1 MPANGSH
8 KGVVVMTVWKEQ
20 GSSATASADG
30 AGNGWWDWLPLFEA
44 LRSRRSRRF
53 GLGMRMNGPLS
64 FESRHDP
71 VPLTEEEQAIL
82 AFAASGITGYALNDL
97 TLGPGR
103 GGSMMSGL
111 VGRTVASADAVQ
123 SVALLVTDDTGTWLL
138 RRPQDL
144 AAEKLAQVIELSGRG
159 DVVGMYRLLTV
170 RLLDRRAPIPQ
181 EPPGTVALNRWSL
194 NAPGS
199 THFLPIRDVGYVMIN
214 GMLEFLNED
223 SRLFVVDDRA
233 TYRPAGLGR
242 FARRRGGHLED
253 DLRLGRTL
261 PLEAVERVVSEVVT
275 VELGM
280 MIQNL
285 GLACEAL
292 GIGGFPNFA
301 MVDGGWL
308 ETLGFRTMSMPAS
321 RFLRVPFP
329 VRAALRLKRQD
340 VDMRYPIGL
349 EVDGETILRSYAPPY
364 FPSMRAAVEAVVDW
378 KFGTQGIYRGRV
390 TQSAW
395 RHPAGV
401 FEGIA
406 GISELAIEA
415 TVAFCEYV
423 FDRYGR
429 FPAYLPPFS
438 TFVGFQA
445 GHLDTE
451 FYDQH
456 YRPEVLT
463 HAHRRHF
470 DSALHR
476 PRAEEA

>member
-1 MPANGSH
+1 MA
-8 KGVVVMTVWKEQ
+8 VRQEQ
-20 GSSATASADG
+20 GSGFTDPRDRKEVER
-30 AGNGWWDWLPLFEA
+30 WDRLPLFEA

-53 GLGMRMNGPLS
+53 GLGMRMDGPLS
-64 FESRHDP
+64 FESQHDP
-71 VPLTEEEQAIL
+71 VPLTEEEQAVL
-82 AFAASGITGYALNDL
+82 AFAASGITGNALNDL
-97 TLGPGR
+97 TMGPGR

-123 SVALLVTDDTGTWLL
+123 SVALLVTDDTGTWLV

-144 AAEKLAQVIELSGRG
+144 AAEELAEVIDLSGRG
-159 DVVGMYRLLTV
+159 DVVGMYRLLRV
-170 RLLDRRAPIPQ
+170 RLSDRRARIPQ
-181 EPPGTVALNRWSL
+181 EPPGSVALNLWSL

-199 THFLPIRDVGYVMIN
+199 TYFLPIRDVGYVMIN

-233 TYRPAGLGR
+233 MYRPAGLGR
-242 FARRRGGHLED
+242 FSRRRGGHLED
-253 DLRLGRTL
+253 NLRLGRTV
-261 PLEAVERVVSEVVT
+261 PIEAVERVVSEIVT

-280 MIQNL
+280 MLQNL

-308 ETLGFRTMSMPAS
+308 EVLGFRTMSMPAS

-329 VRAALRLKRQD
+329 VRAALRLKRQN
-340 VDMRYPIGL
+340 VLMRYPIGL

-364 FPSMRAAVEAVVDW
+364 FSSMRAAVEAVVDR
-378 KFGTQGIYRGRV
+378 KFGAQGIYRAGA

-395 RHPAGV
+395 RDPAGV
-401 FEGIA
+401 SEGIA
-406 GISELAIEA
+406 GISDSAIEA

-438 TFVGFQA
+438 TFVGFQT
-445 GHLDTE
+445 GHLDTD

-463 HAHRRHF
+463 NAHRRHL

-476 PRAEEA
+476 PRADRT

>member
-1 MPANGSH
+1 
-8 KGVVVMTVWKEQ
+8 
-20 GSSATASADG
+20 
-30 AGNGWWDWLPLFEA
+30 
-44 LRSRRSRRF
+44 
-53 GLGMRMNGPLS
+53 
-64 FESRHDP
+64 
-71 VPLTEEEQAIL
+71 
-82 AFAASGITGYALNDL
+82 
-97 TLGPGR
+97 
-103 GGSMMSGL
+103 
-111 VGRTVASADAVQ
+111 
-123 SVALLVTDDTGTWLL
+123 
-138 RRPQDL
+138 
-144 AAEKLAQVIELSGRG
+144 
-159 DVVGMYRLLTV
+159 
-170 RLLDRRAPIPQ
+170 
-181 EPPGTVALNRWSL
+181 
-194 NAPGS
+194 
-199 THFLPIRDVGYVMIN
+199 
-214 GMLEFLNED
+214 MLEFLNED

-233 TYRPAGLGR
+233 TYRPAGLRR
-242 FARRRGGHLED
+242 FSRRRGGHLEH

-261 PLEAVERVVSEVVT
+261 PLEAVERVVSEIVT

-280 MIQNL
+280 MLQNL

-308 ETLGFRTMSMPAS
+308 EALGFRTMSMPAS
-321 RFLRVPFP
+321 RFLSVPFP

-340 VDMRYPIGL
+340 VDIRYPIGL
-349 EVDGETILRSYAPPY
+349 EVDGEAILRSYAPPY
-364 FPSMRAAVEAVVDW
+364 FPSMRAAVEAVVDR
-378 KFGTQGIYRGRV
+378 KFGAQGIYRGRV

-395 RHPAGV
+395 RDPAGV
-401 FEGIA
+401 SEGIA
-406 GISELAIEA
+406 GISDPAIEA

-429 FPAYLPPFS
+429 FPAYLLPFS
-438 TFVGFQA
+438 TFVGYQA

>member
-1 MPANGSH
+1 
-8 KGVVVMTVWKEQ
+8 
-20 GSSATASADG
+20 
-30 AGNGWWDWLPLFEA
+30 
-44 LRSRRSRRF
+44 
-53 GLGMRMNGPLS
+53 MRMEGPLS

-97 TLGPGR
+97 TLGAGQ

-111 VGRTVASADAVQ
+111 VGRTIASADAVQ

-144 AAEKLAQVIELSGRG
+144 AAAELTNAIDMSRRG
-159 DVVGMYRLLTV
+159 DLVAMYRLLRV
-170 RLLDRRAPIPQ
+170 RLSEGRARIPK
-181 EPPGTVALNRWSL
+181 EPPSTVVLNRWSR

-199 THFLPIRDVGYVMIN
+199 TYFLPIRDVSYMMIN

-223 SRLFVVDDRA
+223 SRLFFVDDRA
-233 TYRPAGLGR
+233 TYRPAGLRG
-242 FARRRGGHLED
+242 FSRRRGGHLED
-253 DLRLGRTL
+253 DLRLGRVV
-261 PLEAVERVVSEVVT
+261 PIEAAERVVSEIVT
-275 VELGM
+275 VEVGM
-280 MIQNL
+280 MLQNL

-292 GIGGFPNFA
+292 GIGGFINFA

-308 ETLGFRTMSMPAS
+308 EALGFRTMSMPAS

-340 VDMRYPIGL
+340 VAMRYPIGL
-349 EVDGETILRSYAPPY
+349 EVEGETILRSYAPPC
-364 FPSMRAAVEAVVDW
+364 FPSMRAAVEAVVER
-378 KFGTQGIYRGRV
+378 KFGAQGIYRGLA

-395 RHPAGV
+395 RDPADV
-401 FEGIA
+401 SEGIA
-406 GISELAIEA
+406 GISDPAIEA

-445 GHLDTE
+445 GHLDTD
-451 FYDQH
+451 FYDRH

-463 HAHRRHF
+463 NAHRRHI
-470 DSALHR
+470 DSTLHR
-476 PRAEEA
+476 PRPNGT

>member
-1 MPANGSH
+1 MA
-8 KGVVVMTVWKEQ
+8 VRQEQ
-20 GSSATASADG
+20 GSGFTDPRDRKEVERWDG
-30 AGNGWWDWLPLFEA
+30 LPLFEA

-53 GLGMRMNGPLS
+53 GLGMRMDGPLS

-82 AFAASGITGYALNDL
+82 AFAASGITGYALNDM
-97 TLGPGR
+97 TLGVGQ

-144 AAEKLAQVIELSGRG
+144 VAGELSDVIELSGRG
-159 DVVGMYRLLTV
+159 DVVGMYRLLRV
-170 RLLDRRAPIPQ
+170 RLSERRARIPQ
-181 EPPGTVALNRWSL
+181 EPPGSVSLNRWSL

-199 THFLPIRDVGYVMIN
+199 TYFLPIRDVGYVMIN

-233 TYRPAGLGR
+233 RYRPAGLRR
-242 FARRRGGHLED
+242 FSRRRGGHLED
-253 DLRLGRTL
+253 DLRLGRTV
-261 PLEAVERVVSEVVT
+261 PIEAVERVVSEVVT

-280 MIQNL
+280 MLQNL

-308 ETLGFRTMSMPAS
+308 EALGFRTMSMPVS
-321 RFLRVPFP
+321 RFLRAPFP

-340 VDMRYPIGL
+340 VVMRYPIGL

-364 FPSMRAAVEAVVDW
+364 FPSMQAAVEAVVER
-378 KFGTQGIYRGRV
+378 KFGAQGIYRGRA

-395 RHPAGV
+395 RDPAGV
-401 FEGIA
+401 SEGIA
-406 GISELAIEA
+406 GICNPAIEA

-429 FPAYLPPFS
+429 FPAYLPLFS
-438 TFVGFQA
+438 TFAGFQA
-445 GHLDTE
+445 GHLDTD
-451 FYDQH
+451 FYDRH

-463 HAHRRHF
+463 NAHRRHF
-470 DSALHR
+470 DSAPHR
-476 PRAEEA
+476 PCPDVT

>member
-1 MPANGSH
+1 MTTRQGQRA
-8 KGVVVMTVWKEQ
+8 GVTDAGETAGVERWETV
-20 GSSATASADG
+20 
-30 AGNGWWDWLPLFEA
+30 PLFEA

-53 GLGMRMNGPLS
+53 ELGMRMEGPLS
-64 FESRHDP
+64 FQSRHDP

-82 AFAASGITGYALNDL
+82 AFAASGITGHALNDL
-97 TLGPGR
+97 TLGAGQ

-111 VGRTVASADAVQ
+111 VGRTVSSADAVQ
-123 SVALLVTDDTGTWLL
+123 SVALLVIDDTGTWLL

-144 AAEKLAQVIELSGRG
+144 AAAELTDAIDLSRRG
-159 DVVGMYRLLTV
+159 DLVAMYRLLRV
-170 RLLDRRAPIPQ
+170 RISERRARIPQ
-181 EPPGTVALNRWSL
+181 EPPSTVALNRWSL

-199 THFLPIRDVGYVMIN
+199 TYFLPIRDVGYVMIN

-223 SRLFVVDDRA
+223 CRLFFVDDRA
-233 TYRPAGLGR
+233 IYRPAGLRR
-242 FARRRGGHLED
+242 FSRRRGGHLED
-253 DLRLGRTL
+253 DLRLGRVV
-261 PLEAVERVVSEVVT
+261 PIEAAERVVSEIVT
-275 VELGM
+275 VEVGM
-280 MIQNL
+280 MLQNL

-292 GIGGFPNFA
+292 GVGGFTNFA

-308 ETLGFRTMSMPAS
+308 EALGFRTTSMPAS

-329 VRAALRLKRQD
+329 LRAALRLKRQD
-340 VDMRYPIGL
+340 VAIRYPIGL
-349 EVDGETILRSYAPPY
+349 EVDGEAILRSYAPPY
-364 FPSMRAAVEAVVDW
+364 FPSMRAAVEAVVER
-378 KFGTQGIYRGRV
+378 KFGAQGIYRGRA

-395 RHPAGV
+395 LDPV
-401 FEGIA
+401 DVSEGIA
-406 GISELAIEA
+406 GISDPAIEA

-445 GHLDTE
+445 GHLDTD
-451 FYDQH
+451 FYDRH

-463 HAHRRHF
+463 NAHRRHL

-476 PRAEEA
+476 PRPNGT

>member
-1 MPANGSH
+1 MTTRQGQRTSVTDVGESA
-8 KGVVVMTVWKEQ
+8 GVERWDTV
-20 GSSATASADG
+20 
-30 AGNGWWDWLPLFEA
+30 PLFEA

-53 GLGMRMNGPLS
+53 GLGMRMEGPLS
-64 FESRHDP
+64 FESHHDL

-97 TLGPGR
+97 TLGAGQ

-111 VGRTVASADAVQ
+111 VGRTVSSADAVQ
-123 SVALLVTDDTGTWLL
+123 SVALLVTDDNGAWLL

-144 AAEKLAQVIELSGRG
+144 ATEDLAEVIELSRRG
-159 DVVGMYRLLTV
+159 DVVGMYRLLRV
-170 RLLDRRAPIPQ
+170 QLSDHRARLPQ
-181 EPPGTVALNRWSL
+181 EPPNTVALNRWSR

-199 THFLPIRDVGYVMIN
+199 TYFLPIRDVSYMMIN
-214 GMLEFLNED
+214 GLLEFLNED
-223 SRLFVVDDRA
+223 SRLFFIDERA
-233 TYRPAGLGR
+233 TYRPAGLRR

-253 DLRLGRTL
+253 DLRLGRVV
-261 PLEAVERVVSEVVT
+261 PIEAAERVVSEIVT
-275 VELGM
+275 VEVGM
-280 MIQNL
+280 MLQNL
-285 GLACEAL
+285 ALTCEAL
-292 GIGGFPNFA
+292 GIGGFTNFA

-308 ETLGFRTMSMPAS
+308 DALGFRAMSMPAS

-329 VRAALRLKRQD
+329 VRAILRSRRQD
-340 VDMRYPIGL
+340 VVIRYPIGL

-364 FPSMRAAVEAVVDW
+364 FPSMQAAVEAVVER
-378 KFGTQGIYRGRV
+378 KFGAQGIYRGSA
-390 TQSAW
+390 THSAW
-395 RHPAGV
+395 RDPASV
-401 FEGIA
+401 SEGIA
-406 GISELAIEA
+406 GVSDPAIEA

-423 FDRYGR
+423 YDRYGR

-445 GHLDTE
+445 AHLDTN

-463 HAHRRHF
+463 NAHRRHL

-476 PRAEEA
+476 PGADGT